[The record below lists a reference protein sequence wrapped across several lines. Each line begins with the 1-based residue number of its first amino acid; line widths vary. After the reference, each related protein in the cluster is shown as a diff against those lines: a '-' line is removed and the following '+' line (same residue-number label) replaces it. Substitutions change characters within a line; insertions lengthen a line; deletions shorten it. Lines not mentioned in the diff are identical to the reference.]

1 MTTSLV
7 KKDIDL
13 LLIACGC
20 VVGFAAPVAMLSRI
34 GDRERTGLE
43 LLSIFSEHPFL
54 SVPAVIF
61 GIAGFTLVSVGLN
74 GLRGKY
80 ADVAERFDGIY
91 TTAATTSIVCTG
103 AICILLA
110 LSKIV
115 AFVEYKDFRVLA
127 TIIGALVGVQLAGYV
142 DGNDNTPAA
151 FAFAGGLMGY
161 CAAPALLL
169 FLGVAALLLFGGPLL
184 TILLNNAGRGGG
196 GMSLGNGALSG
207 NQKQIQELRGKIDFI
222 RKSGVAPHLVQE
234 EVDKLSQQ
242 IAALGGK
249 P

>member
-1 MTTSLV
+1 MTTSFV

-13 LLIACGC
+13 LLIACGS
-20 VVGFAAPVAMLSRI
+20 VVGFATPVAMMSRI

-91 TTAATTSIVCTG
+91 TTAATTAIVCTG

-115 AFVEYKDFRVLA
+115 AFIEYRDFRVLA
-127 TIIGALVGVQLAGYV
+127 TIIGALVGIQLAGYV
-142 DGNDNTPAA
+142 DGNENTPAA

-184 TILLNNAGRGGG
+184 TILLNHAGGG
-196 GMSLGNGALSG
+196 GMSLGRGASSG
-207 NQKQIQELRGKIDFI
+207 NQKQIQDLRAKIDFV
-222 RKSGVAPHLVQE
+222 RNSGVAPHLIQE
-234 EVDKLSQQ
+234 EVDKLGQQ
-242 IAALGGK
+242 ISSLGGT